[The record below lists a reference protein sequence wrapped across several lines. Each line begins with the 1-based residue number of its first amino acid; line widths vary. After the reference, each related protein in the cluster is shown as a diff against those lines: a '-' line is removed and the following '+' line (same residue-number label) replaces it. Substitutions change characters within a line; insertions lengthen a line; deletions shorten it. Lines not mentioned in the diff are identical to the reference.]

1 MRLLYMALAYFCV
14 GLGVLGIF
22 LPVLPTTPFLLLALW
37 AGSKG
42 SRRFKWWLLRHPRLG
57 PGLRLW
63 YREGSIPL
71 MGKCLAV
78 VFISASWV
86 MIYLRDTSTT
96 LLLVLSI
103 ILLGSATFILT
114 RPTARRA

>member
-1 MRLLYMALAYFCV
+1 MRLVYMALAYLCV
-14 GLGVLGIF
+14 GLGVVGIF

-42 SRRFKWWLLRHPRLG
+42 SRRFKWWLLRHPKFG

-71 MGKCLAV
+71 KAKIMAV
-78 VFISASWV
+78 LFISASWC
-86 MIYLRDTSTT
+86 ILFFKGTSAN
-96 LLLVLSI
+96 LLIVLSL
-103 ILLGSATFILT
+103 ILLGSASFIIS
-114 RPTARRA
+114 RPTAK

>member
-1 MRLLYMALAYFCV
+1 MALAYFCV

-78 VFISASWV
+78 VFITASWI
-86 MIYLRDTSTT
+86 MIYLRDTNTT
-96 LLLVLSI
+96 LLIVLTL
-103 ILLGSATFILT
+103 ILLSSATFIIS
-114 RPTARRA
+114 RPTAK

>member
-1 MRLLYMALAYFCV
+1 MRLLYMALAYLCV
-14 GLGVLGIF
+14 GLGVIGIF

-71 MGKCLAV
+71 LGKCMAV
-78 VFISASWV
+78 GFISASWL
-86 MIYLRDTSTT
+86 MLFLKGTEGT
-96 LLLVLSI
+96 LLLVLSL
-103 ILLGSATFILT
+103 ILLGSATFILS
-114 RPTARRA
+114 RPTAKNS